1 MFFLFSQVILYK
13 IFMKIEGIGFIRDNE
28 YEILLDDSIQ
38 TIKEKYF
45 ITKNFD
51 IKRNPNVLRLTLDN
65 ENVTSVG
72 FLFKLKKYTDLN
84 QLRNIEIKSIYD
96 EIHETL
102 DEDIENV
109 FERLKSIYIDLTMED
124 LEHVYKIHDNTLQHA
139 KTTEYKFY
147 TNKWE
152 EEYKKL
158 KNNYKLLYKQEKANL
173 DRPISKSGDTQDTHI
188 NSVVFNSVD
197 IEYNLNDSSD
207 NKSMFIK
214 LQDIFYYLQL
224 DADIPLIALDKK
236 QLGVNSGNAQMHP
249 LVKVYDNLEEAG
261 LTEKKVSQ
269 WILNERLEGWREKRR
284 VRTYKYI
291 SGLMMKV
298 KLQLGMETHEIAYMT
313 LTLKQN
319 GLLQINV
326 ELTTPISLELMLQA
340 VNTTVN
346 TVLEKLN
353 RLVLTIIQNVNITLE
368 HVVSFT
374 NSYQVNFYIY
384 DVDFYHLMS
393 LDYIKNNIVGLVDR
407 STPGMLSA
415 KFTKY
420 GYKTLLNIED
430 NKYDQSSCIIKL
442 YNISSVNEGNV
453 IISVLHTLNEM
464 FHTIDKNPKPA
475 KTLEEKESGFARKC
489 QHKPIIIKDKNE
501 EVDKIHSMQWNNK
514 KYKCDLKE
522 HTYIGFT
529 RQGLICCFKNNQQ
542 GKEQYILNT
551 NPKALD
557 ILVQPSNYKITFEEK
572 NIETFV
578 IKLVSPIRYDIDD
591 MSKYYYINA
600 DDKQPLIAIVEKDL
614 IRDIEKTERDLN
626 AKGISMWLPT
636 VTLSKLLY
644 ISDEID
650 KKNHPNFSKRSL
662 SDINKMCSDNE
673 KKRYF
678 GYNKKSIP
686 DCFLNKPPLK
696 QEYVMDTVYKTKILK
711 HDLIDKQ
718 IGELPEKLGKILKA
732 NKDLITKEE
741 GDYYK
746 ISILKN
752 NSFVNAVCLGTTN
765 KPFNMIFYSVFK
777 VELLSYMKNH
787 EIVFPDKFNTKEDY
801 LNHVIN
807 MFNSYRDIYWK
818 DIIDVLE
825 DMTEHNIIILNEL
838 KQDDYKIIC
847 KKDFKYQNY
856 LVLLK
861 QDQQFEIITRA
872 VNEIRNEDS
881 GDVKK
886 TIKVPSKKDDEH
898 ITKYMITSFSAK
910 ESLIDLLLKYHK
922 ASCQTINK
930 YPESY
935 KYDEPYDIKYILNI
949 TCPEI
954 GQLKYK
960 IVNIYNK
967 ILFVMTDKNFMIP
980 IKEYEQD
987 VSIQLETLTLNTI
1000 IEQRM
1005 LLNLDTFTDY
1015 MNKLN
1020 SCITKQLGIRETID
1034 SNVDKVGGIVT
1045 NMYVI
1050 IPYLQSDKV
1059 NSHKIYY
1066 PGVDDMLKY
1075 ETGDD
1080 KKEMNI
1086 EDHINYTKNSLSDV
1100 IEALSNKEIVIDSI
1114 KKLHKSTKY
1123 TRSEKIEKL
1132 LVMFNKIKE
1141 RINENELL
1149 HSWDNNYIDFIFR
1162 HIANQVINY
1171 NIYSLLNKIDTRVI
1185 RIKDNTIIYNM
1196 NDMNKWLQKYSK
1208 VDEE

>member
-1 MFFLFSQVILYK
+1 
-13 IFMKIEGIGFIRDNE
+13 MKIKDIGFLKDKE

-38 TIKEKYF
+38 TIKEKF
-45 ITKNFD
+45 FVMEEFD
-51 IKRNPNVLRLTLDN
+51 IKRNPNVLRLVLDN
-65 ENVTSVG
+65 EDVTSY
-72 FLFKLKKYTDLN
+72 LFKLKKYTDLN
-84 QLRNIEIKSIYD
+84 QLRDIEIKSLYD
-96 EIHETL
+96 EIHNVHNEMHEKNM
-102 DEDIENV
+102 EDLYTYFKN
-109 FERLKSIYIDLTMED
+109 IYVDLTIED
-124 LEHVYKIHDNTLQHA
+124 LEHIYKTSD
-139 KTTEYKFY
+139 KTSDKIS
-147 TNKWE
+147 NKTSDKTPDYVKRWQD
-152 EEYKKL
+152 EYKKL
-158 KNNYKLLYKQEKANL
+158 TNKYKLLYKQERDNL
-173 DRPISKSGDTQDTHI
+173 DYRMKKTNDLHDTHI
-188 NSVVFNSVD
+188 YSVVFNSVD
-197 IEYNLNDSSD
+197 MEYKLNDSFE
-207 NKSMFIK
+207 NKSLFIK

-236 QLGVNSGNAQMHP
+236 QLGVNSGNAQIHP
-249 LVKVYDNLEEAG
+249 LVKIYDNLEEAG

-269 WILNERLEGWREKRR
+269 WILNERLEGWKEKRR

-298 KLQLGMETHEIAYMT
+298 KLNLGGESHDITYMT

-326 ELTTPISLELMLQA
+326 ELTFPVPLEIMLNA

-353 RLVLTIIQNVNITLE
+353 KLVFTMIQNVDITLE
-368 HVVSFT
+368 HIISFT
-374 NSYQVNFYIY
+374 NSYQLNFYIY
-384 DVDFYHLMS
+384 DVDFYHLLS

-415 KFTKY
+415 KFVKY

-430 NKYDQSSCIIKL
+430 NKYDQSSSIIKI
-442 YNISSVNEGNV
+442 YNITSLNEGNA
-453 IISVLHTLNEM
+453 IITVLHKLNEM

-489 QHKPIIIKDKNE
+489 QHKPIVLKEKNE
-501 EVDKIHSMQWNNK
+501 NVDKIHSLQWNNK

-529 RQGLICCFKNNQQ
+529 RQGILCCFKNNQQ

-557 ILVQPSNYKITFEEK
+557 ILVQPSNYKITLK
-572 NIETFV
+572 HQNIETFV
-578 IKLVSPIRYDIDD
+578 IKLVSPIRYDIRD
-591 MSKYYYINA
+591 MSKYYYINN
-600 DDKQPLIAIVEKDL
+600 DDLQPLIAIVEKEL
-614 IRDIEKTERDLN
+614 VNDIEKTEHELN
-626 AKGISMWLPT
+626 SKGISMWLPT

-650 KKNHPNFSKRSL
+650 KKNPPDFSKRSL
-662 SDINKMCSDNE
+662 GDINKMCSDND

-686 DCFLNKPPLK
+686 DCFLNKPPLR
-696 QEYVMDTVYKTKILK
+696 QEYVLDGIYKTKILK

-732 NKDLITKEE
+732 NRELLNREE

-752 NSFVNAVCLGTTN
+752 NSFINAICLGVTN

-777 VELLSYMKNH
+777 VELLTYMKNN
-787 EIVFPDKFNTKEDY
+787 EIVFPETFSTKEDY
-801 LNHVIN
+801 LNHIIN

-825 DMTEHNIIILNEL
+825 DMTQHNIIILNEL

-847 KKDFKYQNY
+847 KKDFKYQHY

-861 QDQQFEIITRA
+861 QDQHFEIVTRA
-872 VNEIRNEDS
+872 VSEAR
-881 GDVKK
+881 DVQKK
-886 TIKVPSKKDDEH
+886 IKISSKKDETY
-898 ITKYMITSFSAK
+898 ITKHTITSFSEN
-910 ESLIDLLLKYHK
+910 ESLVDLLLKYHK
-922 ASCQTINK
+922 ASCQIINK

-949 TCPEI
+949 SCPKI

-960 IVNIYNK
+960 IINIYNK
-967 ILFVMTDKNFMIP
+967 ILFIMTDKHFMIP
-980 IKEYEQD
+980 IKEHEQD
-987 VSIQLETLTLNTI
+987 VSIQLETITLNTV
-1000 IEQRM
+1000 IERNM
-1005 LLNLDTFTDY
+1005 LLDLETFTDY
-1015 MNKLN
+1015 MDKLN
-1020 SCITKQLGIRETID
+1020 SCLAKELQIREIID
-1034 SNVDKVGGIVT
+1034 SDIDKVGGIVT
-1045 NMYVI
+1045 NMYII

-1059 NSHKIYY
+1059 NSRKIYY
-1066 PGVDDMLKY
+1066 PGVDDLLKY
-1075 ETGDD
+1075 ETGDIT
-1080 KKEMNI
+1080 KEIDI
-1086 EDHINYTKNSLSDV
+1086 EDHINYTKTTLSNV
-1100 IEALSNKEIVIDSI
+1100 IESLPNKETVIDAM

-1123 TRSEKIEKL
+1123 TRSEKINKL
-1132 LVMFNKIKE
+1132 LDMFNKIKE
-1141 RINENELL
+1141 RFDESEIV
-1149 HSWDNNYIDFIFR
+1149 HSWDTHYIDFIFR

-1208 VDEE
+1208 IDEE